1 MADDEG
7 NPGILSVTVDEVKL
21 TRDTEMVGAMSPYVT
36 LTHKK
41 KKLKTKVRSNAGKH
55 AKFGDQFTFD
65 LENSGEEIF
74 VRVWDQDLMSSDA
87 VGFVKVKVSSL
98 MINGG
103 TTDSFTLYYENESA
117 GVSTLTSVWA
127 PEGGSEYDQLKAEF
141 EEQTARLEAEL
152 EEARAKAAEL
162 EAREAEINAK
172 LEEQAAALAEKE
184 AELEALKASGDEQAA
199 QQHQQ

>member
-1 MADDEG
+1 MDEEG
-7 NPGILSVTVDEVKL
+7 SPGILSVTVDEVKL
-21 TRDTEMVGAMSPYVT
+21 TRDTEMVGAMSPYCT

-55 AKFGDQFTFD
+55 AKFGDTFTFD

-103 TTDSFTLYYENESA
+103 TTDAFTLYYENNSA
-117 GVSTLTSVWA
+117 GTITLTSVWA
-127 PEGGSEYDQLKAEF
+127 PEGGSEYDNLKAEF

-152 EEARAKAAEL
+152 EEAKAKAEEM
-162 EAREAEINAK
+162 EARQEEINAK
-172 LEEQAAALAEKE
+172 LEEQAAELAAKE
-184 AELEALKASGDEQAA
+184 EELAALKESGNQEGA
-199 QQHQQ
+199 Q

>member
-1 MADDEG
+1 MDEEG
-7 NPGILSVTVDEVKL
+7 SPGILSVTVDEVKL
-21 TRDTEMVGAMSPYVT
+21 TRDTEMVGAMSPYCT

-55 AKFGDQFTFD
+55 AKFGDTFTFD

-103 TTDSFTLYYENESA
+103 TTDEFTLYYENNSA
-117 GVSTLTSVWA
+117 GTISLTSVWA
-127 PEGGSEYDQLKAEF
+127 PEGGSEYDNLKAEF

-152 EEARAKAAEL
+152 EEAKAKAEEM
-162 EAREAEINAK
+162 EARQEEITAK
-172 LEEQAAALAEKE
+172 LEEQAAELAAKE
-184 AELEALKASGDEQAA
+184 EELAALKESGNQEGA
-199 QQHQQ
+199 Q